1 MLYPASYCVFIVKL
15 YFGLGLVIKNEVKSL
30 INDYLSK
37 HGNLMLSFISIFHSE
52 FENLRIWE
60 VRQKPS
66 ISVEIQKEY
75 IKRIIT
81 NMFQGII
88 WYYLCLDFS
97 SFNYILYR
105 ESYCSLLLMPKA
117 LNLLLTQFL
126 KGIISEFNLVQG
138 DQNDLKE
145 GLKSSAYGICI
156 FW

>member
-75 IKRIIT
+75 IKGIIT
-81 NMFQGII
+81 NMFQWII
-88 WYYLCLDFS
+88 
-97 SFNYILYR
+97 
-105 ESYCSLLLMPKA
+105 
-117 LNLLLTQFL
+117 
-126 KGIISEFNLVQG
+126 
-138 DQNDLKE
+138 
-145 GLKSSAYGICI
+145 
-156 FW
+156 